1 MIRVPRAAL
10 IALLLLTALL
20 IAACGDDSARR
31 VEAPPEVAAAPAEE
45 PAASPRIT
53 PAETDPAEDTVAA
66 QARDEPE
73 PIAAAAQVA
82 ADDADAAEPETT
94 VAGAEPAQPEGSDE
108 AAPPDPDP
116 RLAIL
121 IELTDPADVE
131 VIDLIGATV
140 AERRGLALLDEVP
153 VYLLR
158 RADIPAYLEAD
169 EQVTAHEDAFDAGA
183 DDDVDQRIFAL
194 LGLIGDNVSLDDLF
208 EDFFV
213 GLGLGFYDFDLQGF
227 VIISANDHVAGGD
240 VATITHEF
248 VHVLQDQHFA
258 ISDYFE
264 AHRDN
269 QDRILAA
276 RFVVEGDAVNAE
288 HLFRDLERD
297 LASRL
302 EPRRDRA
309 PGLSA
314 SVPPLLEA
322 IFTAPYITGARVIAR
337 VLEAEGLAGVDAL
350 LTEFPPSTEQLLHPD
365 KLAAGEPPLAVDDPD
380 VSGLLGSAWEPVGS
394 DTLGEFV
401 LRTMLG
407 PATGTDL
414 ATRAAAGWGGDRL
427 TAYRGPADLSMLVWE
442 LRWDTATDAKEMMAG
457 LQRWLPDRTGAPVEE
472 VAPGTELRSQG
483 NRVSGWVRRSGDSV
497 FVVLGEDAAAVER
510 VGLAGLP

>member
-20 IAACGDDSARR
+20 IAACDDDSGPP
-31 VEAPPEVAAAPAEE
+31 VEAPPAVEAVAAEE
-45 PAASPRIT
+45 PAAPPRIT
-53 PAETDPAEDTVAA
+53 PADATAAEDPA
-66 QARDEPE
+66 
-73 PIAAAAQVA
+73 
-82 ADDADAAEPETT
+82 AAEPEPAAEQAAEA
-94 VAGAEPAQPEGSDE
+94 AGDADSTEPAQTAAASEPAPPENSDE
-108 AAPPDPDP
+108 AAAPDPDP

-169 EQVTAHEDAFDAGA
+169 EEVTAHEDAFDAGT

-194 LGLIGDNVSLDDLF
+194 LGLIGDDVSLDDLF
-208 EDFFV
+208 EDFFI

-240 VATITHEF
+240 IATITHEF

-269 QDRILAA
+269 QDRLLAA

-314 SVPPLLEA
+314 SVPPMLEA

-350 LTEFPPSTEQLLHPD
+350 LAEFPPSTEQLLHPD

-380 VSGLLGSAWEPVGS
+380 VSGVLGSAWEAVGS

-401 LRTMLG
+401 LRTLLG

-414 ATRAAAGWGGDRL
+414 ARQAAAGWGGDRL
-427 TAYRGPADLSMLVWE
+427 TAYRGPADMSMLVWE
-442 LRWDTATDAKEMMAG
+442 LRWDTAADAKEMMAG
-457 LQRWLPDRTGAPVEE
+457 LRLWLPDRTGAPVQELR
-472 VAPGTELRSQG
+472 PGTELRSQG
-483 NRVSGWVRRSGDSV
+483 ARVSGWVRRSGDAV

>member
-1 MIRVPRAAL
+1 MIRVPRAAA
-10 IALLLLTALL
+10 IALLLLPALL
-20 IAACGDDSARR
+20 LAACGDDPAPP
-31 VEAPPEVAAAPAEE
+31 VEAPPSAEGEE
-45 PAASPRIT
+45 PAAPPRIT
-53 PAETDPAEDTVAA
+53 PAA
-66 QARDEPE
+66 QPPDEPE
-73 PIAAAAQVA
+73 PAAEPAAAS
-82 ADDADAAEPETT
+82 DADATEPAPAAEAAAPAAPEG
-94 VAGAEPAQPEGSDE
+94 AGAE
-108 AAPPDPDP
+108 APPDPDP

-121 IELTDPADVE
+121 IELTDPADVA
-131 VIDLIGATV
+131 VIDRIGATV

-169 EQVTAHEDAFDAGA
+169 EEVTAHEDAFDAGA

-194 LGLIGDNVSLDDLF
+194 LGLIGDDVSLDDLF
-208 EDFFV
+208 EDFFI

-240 VATITHEF
+240 VSTITHEF

-264 AHRDN
+264 SHRDN

-276 RFVVEGDAVNAE
+276 RFVVEGDATNAE
-288 HLFRDLERD
+288 RLFRDLERD

-350 LTEFPPSTEQLLHPD
+350 LAEFPPSTEQLLHPD
-365 KLAAGEPPLAVDDPD
+365 KLAVREPPLDVDDPD
-380 VSGLLGSAWEPVGS
+380 VSSVLGSAWEPVGS

-401 LRTMLG
+401 LRTLLG
-407 PATGTDL
+407 PATGSDL
-414 ATRAAAGWGGDRL
+414 ARQAAAGWGGDRL
-427 TAYRGPADLSMLVWE
+427 TAYRGPADMSMLVWE
-442 LRWDTATDAKEMMAG
+442 LRWDTAADAAEIMAG
-457 LQRWLPDRTGAPVEE
+457 LRGWLPARTGAPVQEL
-472 VAPGTELRSQG
+472 APGAELRSQG
-483 NRVSGWVRRSGDSV
+483 AHVSGWVRRAGDSV

-510 VGLAGLP
+510 VGLVGLP

>member
-10 IALLLLTALL
+10 IMLLLLAALL
-20 IAACGDDSARR
+20 IAACDDDSASP
-31 VEAPPEVAAAPAEE
+31 VEAPPAAEAVAAEE
-45 PAASPRIT
+45 PAAPPRIT
-53 PAETDPAEDTVAA
+53 PAEDPAVAEPP
-66 QARDEPE
+66 DEPE
-73 PIAAAAQVA
+73 PAAEQAAEA
-82 ADDADAAEPETT
+82 AGDADAAEPETT
-94 VAGAEPAQPEGSDE
+94 VAGAEPTQPENSDE

-169 EQVTAHEDAFDAGA
+169 EAVTAHEDAFDAGT

-194 LGLIGDNVSLDDLF
+194 LGLIGDDVSLDDLF
-208 EDFFV
+208 EDFFI

-240 VATITHEF
+240 VSTITHEF

-337 VLEAEGLAGVDAL
+337 VLEVEGLAGVDAL

-380 VSGLLGSAWEPVGS
+380 VSGVLGPAWEPVGS

-401 LRTMLG
+401 LRTLLG

-427 TAYRGPADLSMLVWE
+427 TAYRGPADMSLLVWE
-442 LRWDTATDAKEMMAG
+442 LRWDTAADAKEMMAG
-457 LQRWLPDRTGAPVEE
+457 LRRWLPDRTGAPVQELR
-472 VAPGTELRSQG
+472 PGTELRSQG
-483 NRVSGWVRRSGDSV
+483 ARVSGWVRRSGDAV

>member
-10 IALLLLTALL
+10 VALLLPALL
-20 IAACGDDSARR
+20 IAACGDDAARPE
-31 VEAPPEVAAAPAEE
+31 EAAPAVAAAAAEE

-53 PAETDPAEDTVAA
+53 PAKAAPSEDAAATEAPDESEPSAEAA
-66 QARDEPE
+66 QA
-73 PIAAAAQVA
+73 A
-82 ADDADAAEPETT
+82 ADDADATEPAQAAE
-94 VAGAEPAQPEGSDE
+94 AAEPAQPDGSDAE
-108 AAPPDPDP
+108 APTEPDP

-131 VIDLIGATV
+131 VIEQIGATV

-169 EQVTAHEDAFDAGA
+169 AEVTAHEDAFDAGT
-183 DDDVDQRIFAL
+183 DDDVDQRIFGL
-194 LGLIGDNVSLDDLF
+194 LGLIGDDVSLDDLF
-208 EDFFV
+208 EDFFI

-276 RFVVEGDAVNAE
+276 RFVVEGDATNAE
-288 HLFRDLERD
+288 RLFRDLERD

-302 EPRRDRA
+302 APRRDRA

-314 SVPPLLEA
+314 AVPPLLRI
-322 IFTAPYITGARVIAR
+322 IFTAPYTTGASVIAR
-337 VLEAEGLAGVDAL
+337 VLQAEGLAGVDAL
-350 LTEFPPSTEQLLHPD
+350 LAEFPPSTEQLLHPD
-365 KLAAGEPPLAVDDPD
+365 KLAAGEPPLDVADPD
-380 VSGLLGSAWEPVGS
+380 VSGVLGGAWEPVGS
-394 DTLGEFV
+394 DTLGEFM
-401 LRTMLG
+401 LRTLLG
-407 PATGTDL
+407 PATGSDL
-414 ATRAAAGWGGDRL
+414 AARAAAGWGGDRL
-427 TAYRGPADLSMLVWE
+427 TAYRGPADMSLLVWE
-442 LRWDTATDAKEMMAG
+442 SRWDTAADAKEMMTG
-457 LQRWLPDRTGAPVEE
+457 LQRWLPARTGAPVQEL
-472 VAPGTELRSQG
+472 APGTELRSQG
-483 NRVSGWVRRSGDSV
+483 ARVSGWVRRSGDSV

-510 VGLAGLP
+510 VGLVGLP